1 MSTKQIIN
9 RLYKDYI
16 SKYVIKIFLAAIFS
30 VLVAISTSATA
41 WLLDPAIEKI
51 FLNKDRTLIFLI
63 PLAIIVA
70 FSTKGIALYQAKI
83 IMIQISEEVKKMLQI
98 DMLKSFINA
107 DTQIIESKHTGK
119 YISNLS
125 FDVDQI
131 TRMLAEAFLSIFK
144 DGLTLIGL
152 LSVMFF
158 QNWKL
163 SLIAIIMIPLATII
177 SRKLG
182 KRMGKVATEAQERS
196 GDLNRYFVDLFK
208 NHKIIKIFQREN
220 FENERSEE
228 YVNALKDKSIK
239 IRSVYL
245 RSTPIMEV
253 LTGFMIALLI
263 FYSGKLII
271 DDELNINNFFSFL
284 AAMMLAYQPVKSLTK
299 VNIAISQGLSAAK
312 RIIPIVDIKNEIE
325 KNEARED
332 IKIKDGTITFD
343 NINFSYNSN
352 PEKLVLKNISLKITG
367 GKMTAL
373 VGQSGSGKST
383 LLNMIPR
390 IYNPSDGSIKIDNQD
405 VTEINLMSLRKQI
418 SIVDQNTTL
427 FDDTV
432 FNNIKYAQP
441 DSSDDEILEAAKL
454 SMSEEFIN
462 NLENGFETKIGEN
475 GVKLSGGE
483 KQRLSIARAFLKK
496 SKIILLDE
504 ATSSLDSDTEEKIQK
519 AIEELIHNKTTIV
532 IAHRLSTILNSDKI
546 YVMEKGKILDSGKHD
561 DLLEKSKEYKNFYE
575 KQIQK

>member
-9 RLYKDYI
+9 RLYEDYI
-16 SKYVIKIFLAAIFS
+16 SKYVIKIFLAAFFS
-30 VLVAISTSATA
+30 ILVAISTSATA

-107 DTQIIESKHTGK
+107 DTQIIENKHTGK

-177 SRKLG
+177 ARKLG

-220 FENERSEE
+220 F
-228 YVNALKDKSIK
+228 
-239 IRSVYL
+239 
-245 RSTPIMEV
+245 
-253 LTGFMIALLI
+253 
-263 FYSGKLII
+263 
-271 DDELNINNFFSFL
+271 
-284 AAMMLAYQPVKSLTK
+284 
-299 VNIAISQGLSAAK
+299 
-312 RIIPIVDIKNEIE
+312 
-325 KNEARED
+325 
-332 IKIKDGTITFD
+332 
-343 NINFSYNSN
+343 
-352 PEKLVLKNISLKITG
+352 
-367 GKMTAL
+367 
-373 VGQSGSGKST
+373 
-383 LLNMIPR
+383 
-390 IYNPSDGSIKIDNQD
+390 
-405 VTEINLMSLRKQI
+405 
-418 SIVDQNTTL
+418 
-427 FDDTV
+427 
-432 FNNIKYAQP
+432 
-441 DSSDDEILEAAKL
+441 
-454 SMSEEFIN
+454 
-462 NLENGFETKIGEN
+462 
-475 GVKLSGGE
+475 
-483 KQRLSIARAFLKK
+483 
-496 SKIILLDE
+496 
-504 ATSSLDSDTEEKIQK
+504 
-519 AIEELIHNKTTIV
+519 
-532 IAHRLSTILNSDKI
+532 
-546 YVMEKGKILDSGKHD
+546 
-561 DLLEKSKEYKNFYE
+561 
-575 KQIQK
+575 